1 VTKVPVLI
9 AENPLDCVVL
19 GSGKVLD
26 ELNLLRRVAISS

>member
-1 VTKVPVLI
+1 MI

-26 ELNLLRRVAISS
+26 ELNLLRRVAITS